1 MLINN
6 NNDDDVDRELVNGNF
21 ELGVY
26 IVDVI
31 YFVKFDSLI
40 DMEVKSR
47 LIIVYLVD
55 RRYDM
60 LLGILSVNLCLLI
73 SGVDRCVK
81 FEIFVYIVFE

>member
-6 NNDDDVDRELVNGNF
+6 DNDDDVDRELVNGNF

-47 LIIVYLVD
+47 SIIVYLVD

-73 SGVDRCVK
+73 SGVDR
-81 FEIFVYIVFE
+81 

>member
-1 MLINN
+1 MLI
-6 NNDDDVDRELVNGNF
+6 NNDDDVDREFVNGNF

-31 YFVKFDSLI
+31 YFVKFDLLI

-47 LIIVYLVD
+47 SIIVYLVD

-73 SGVDRCVK
+73 SGVDR
-81 FEIFVYIVFE
+81 

>member
-31 YFVKFDSLI
+31 YFMKFDSLI

-73 SGVDRCVK
+73 SGVDR
-81 FEIFVYIVFE
+81 

>member
-31 YFVKFDSLI
+31 YFVKFDLLI

-73 SGVDRCVK
+73 SGVDR
-81 FEIFVYIVFE
+81 

>member
-6 NNDDDVDRELVNGNF
+6 NNDDDDVDRELVNGNF

-73 SGVDRCVK
+73 SGVDR
-81 FEIFVYIVFE
+81 

>member
-6 NNDDDVDRELVNGNF
+6 NNDDVDRELVNGNF

-31 YFVKFDSLI
+31 YFVKFDLLI

-47 LIIVYLVD
+47 LITVYLVD

-73 SGVDRCVK
+73 SGVDR
-81 FEIFVYIVFE
+81 

>member
-1 MLINN
+1 MLI
-6 NNDDDVDRELVNGNF
+6 NNDDDVDREFVNGNF

-31 YFVKFDSLI
+31 YFVKFDFLI

-47 LIIVYLVD
+47 LITVYLVD

-73 SGVDRCVK
+73 SGVDR
-81 FEIFVYIVFE
+81 

>member
-31 YFVKFDSLI
+31 YFVKFDLLI

-47 LIIVYLVD
+47 LITVYLVD
-55 RRYDM
+55 WCYDM

>member
-47 LIIVYLVD
+47 LTIVYLVD

-73 SGVDRCVK
+73 SGVDR
-81 FEIFVYIVFE
+81 

>member
-21 ELGVY
+21 MLGVY

-73 SGVDRCVK
+73 SGVDR
-81 FEIFVYIVFE
+81 

>member
-1 MLINN
+1 MLI
-6 NNDDDVDRELVNGNF
+6 NNDDDVDREFVNGNF

-31 YFVKFDSLI
+31 YFVKFDLLI

-47 LIIVYLVD
+47 SITVYLVD

-60 LLGILSVNLCLLI
+60 LLGILSVNLCLFI
-73 SGVDRCVK
+73 SGVDR
-81 FEIFVYIVFE
+81 

>member
-1 MLINN
+1 MLINY

-73 SGVDRCVK
+73 SGVDR
-81 FEIFVYIVFE
+81 

>member
-60 LLGILSVNLCLLI
+60 LLGILSVNLCLFI
-73 SGVDRCVK
+73 SGVDR
-81 FEIFVYIVFE
+81 

>member
-6 NNDDDVDRELVNGNF
+6 DNDDDVDRELVNGNF

-73 SGVDRCVK
+73 SGVDR
-81 FEIFVYIVFE
+81 

>member
-1 MLINN
+1 MLI
-6 NNDDDVDRELVNGNF
+6 NNDDDVDREFVNGNF

-31 YFVKFDSLI
+31 YFVKFDLLI

-47 LIIVYLVD
+47 SITVYLVD

-73 SGVDRCVK
+73 SGVDR
-81 FEIFVYIVFE
+81 

>member
-31 YFVKFDSLI
+31 YFLKFDSLI

-73 SGVDRCVK
+73 SGVDR
-81 FEIFVYIVFE
+81 

>member
-60 LLGILSVNLCLLI
+60 LLGMLSVNLCLLI
-73 SGVDRCVK
+73 SGVDR
-81 FEIFVYIVFE
+81 

>member
-73 SGVDRCVK
+73 SGVDR
-81 FEIFVYIVFE
+81 

>member
-31 YFVKFDSLI
+31 YFVKFDLLI

-47 LIIVYLVD
+47 LITVYLVD

-73 SGVDRCVK
+73 SGVDR
-81 FEIFVYIVFE
+81 

>member
-47 LIIVYLVD
+47 SIIVYLVD

-73 SGVDRCVK
+73 SGVDR
-81 FEIFVYIVFE
+81 

>member
-6 NNDDDVDRELVNGNF
+6 NSDDDVDRELVNGNF

-73 SGVDRCVK
+73 SGVDR
-81 FEIFVYIVFE
+81 

>member
-31 YFVKFDSLI
+31 YFVKFDLLI

-47 LIIVYLVD
+47 LITVYLVD

>member
-31 YFVKFDSLI
+31 YFVKFDFLI

-47 LIIVYLVD
+47 LITVYLVD

-73 SGVDRCVK
+73 SGVDR
-81 FEIFVYIVFE
+81 

>member
-1 MLINN
+1 MLIN

-55 RRYDM
+55 RCYDM

-73 SGVDRCVK
+73 SGVDR
-81 FEIFVYIVFE
+81 

>member
-31 YFVKFDSLI
+31 YFVKFDLLI

>member
-40 DMEVKSR
+40 DIEVKSR

-73 SGVDRCVK
+73 SGVDR
-81 FEIFVYIVFE
+81 

>member
-31 YFVKFDSLI
+31 YFVKFDLLI
-40 DMEVKSR
+40 DMEVKSW

-73 SGVDRCVK
+73 SGVDR
-81 FEIFVYIVFE
+81 

>member
-47 LIIVYLVD
+47 LITVYLVD

-73 SGVDRCVK
+73 SGVDR
-81 FEIFVYIVFE
+81 